1 MRCLRGLHL
10 LVALGFSFLNLPIAY
25 AENAATPLPEA
36 VTSALKSADVSTN
49 NVAIYVQALAANPS
63 QLDAPLLAHLTS
75 QPLNPASNMKLL
87 TSYAALALL
96 GPDYRWQTNVYY
108 DGELKGDT
116 LIGNLYIKGVGDPN
130 ITLADF
136 NALLSRVYQSGLH
149 TITGDIVI
157 DNTDFAST
165 ATNAA
170 SFDGEPLRAYN
181 ATASAF
187 VVNGK
192 VSAFKF
198 DTDDKTVTVSVEPAL
213 PTVKLDVNLTT
224 NLTVVQGDCN
234 AWRNQLRYAVTQQ
247 NGEALVRYSGTIP
260 KNCSDKYLELLAIDE
275 NQYHV
280 ALFASQWRALG
291 GTFNGKL
298 RTASLPLNAVFIAE
312 HTSRSL
318 AEILT
323 PMNKWSNNLMA
334 RQLLLTIAAQK
345 VIKPATEEKAGIVV
359 QEWFASLGLPAEGLV
374 LENGAGLSRIERIS
388 AAQLG
393 GMLVNAYYSPTMPE
407 IMASLPIVA
416 IDGTMRNRLKN
427 TLMQGRGHFKTGSI
441 NGVFSLAG
449 YLLCQNGQRYVVVFM
464 ANDPNAFLTKP
475 AQDALLEWV
484 YLH

>member
-10 LVALGFSFLNLPIAY
+10 IVVLGFSFLNLEIAY
-25 AENAATPLPEA
+25 AENVSTPLPDA

-63 QLDAPLLAHLTS
+63 QLETPLLAHLTS

-96 GPDYRWQTNVYY
+96 GPSYRWQTNVYY
-108 DGELKGDT
+108 DGTLKGDT

-136 NALLSRVYQSGLH
+136 NTLLSRVYQSGIH
-149 TITGDIVI
+149 SITGDIVI
-157 DNTDFAST
+157 DNSDFASI

-213 PTVKLDVNLTT
+213 PAVKLET
-224 NLTVVQGDCN
+224 NLTIVQGDCN
-234 AWRNQLRYAVTQQ
+234 AWRNQLRYIVTHK
-247 NGEALVRYSGTIP
+247 NGEALVRFSGNIP
-260 KNCSDKYLELLAIDE
+260 KNCSDKYLELLALDE

-280 ALFASQWRALG
+280 ALFTSQWRALG
-291 GTFNGKL
+291 GHFNGKL
-298 RTASLPLNAVFIAE
+298 RTANLPLNAIFIAA
-312 HTSRSL
+312 HTSQSL
-318 AEILT
+318 AETLI

-334 RQLLLTIAAQK
+334 RQLLLTIAATQTA
-345 VIKPATEEKAGIVV
+345 KPATEEKASAVV
-359 QEWFASLGLPAEGLV
+359 QQWFASLGLPAEDIV
-374 LENGAGLSRIERIS
+374 IENGAGLSRIERMS

-393 GMLVNAYYSPTMPE
+393 SMLVNAYYSPTMPE
-407 IMASLPIVA
+407 LMASLPILA

-449 YLLCQNGQRYVVVFM
+449 YLLSQNGQRYVVVFM
-464 ANDPNAFLTKP
+464 ANDPNASLTKP